1 MFAEISRN
9 NNNDNSNNNNNTNN
23 DHNNNNNMVVEVVVM
38 VVVMVITPV
47 TLIEPVTTIIKRFP
61 VHDELSTWTTSL
73 DCRKAQTFL
82 FLSFISLLA
91 FRGSEPYKVALMT

>member
-1 MFAEISRN
+1 MIAEISRN
-9 NNNDNSNNNNNTNN
+9 NNNDNNNNTNN
-23 DHNNNNNMVVEVVVM
+23 NNNINNNNNMVVVVVM

-73 DCRKAQTFL
+73 DCRKSQTFL

-91 FRGSEPYKVALMT
+91 FRGSEPYKVALVT